1 MQSEAGFTLIEA
13 MVTAL
18 IVTLIAA
25 GVAQALMT
33 GADFSA
39 NQRLRSQADAIA
51 QQDQERLKGLSDEQL
66 ATLAQTRTV
75 TLDGT
80 NFTIASNA
88 SFLDASGG
96 SSCTSKVAAYFHV
109 VTTVSWGQT
118 DTAQHSITQGTIL
131 TRPAAGSLL
140 VNVDDEQGNPLQG
153 AKVTATGQTTGS
165 AQSAITDA
173 NGCVVFS
180 GLPGLPVQS
189 YGVAALLGGYVDKDG
204 NNSPPNVTAAVNATG
219 IATPNINPL
228 VIGNAGMITAGFTTT
243 RTGGVSVPNISAPEL
258 SYYGSLS
265 DHMTTFKT
273 VTTAGAAIST
283 PKKLF
288 PFVNAGPIYTNNYQV
303 WAGGCSQ
310 EQPAQP
316 PASTG
321 FATVT
326 PGSSVA
332 ATVAMPAID
341 LALYYNSAL
350 KTPSDVKIKFVA
362 TTGPNCSNSSLTE
375 TWTGLT
381 AVASETVGSYTYGV
395 YPGPFA
401 STAAAGQPN
410 ASLNGDKAT
419 VQICADYNTGGSSY
433 RKEWSSSMTNTSFTG
448 PSAYVKMD
456 VGTDGGAASGQC

>member
-1 MQSEAGFTLIEA
+1 MHSEAGFTLIEA
-13 MVTAL
+13 LVTAL
-18 IVTLIAA
+18 IVTMIAA
-25 GVAQALMT
+25 AVAQALMT

-66 ATLAQTRTV
+66 AALAQTRTV
-75 TLDGT
+75 TLDST
-80 NFTIASNA
+80 NFTITSKA

-96 SSCTSKVAAYFHV
+96 ASCTSKVAAYFHV
-109 VTTVSWGQT
+109 VTTVAWGQT

-140 VNVDDEQGNPLQG
+140 VDVNDEQGNPLQG

-165 AQSAITDA
+165 SQSAITDE

-189 YGVAALLGGYVDKDG
+189 YGVTALLGGYVDKDG
-204 NNSPPNVTAAVNATG
+204 NTSPPNVTAAVNATG

-228 VIGNAGMITAGFTTT
+228 TLGNAGMITASFTTM
-243 RTGGVSVPNISAPEL
+243 RTGGVSVPNVIVPEL
-258 SYYGSLS
+258 SYYGALS
-265 DHMTTFKT
+265 DHMTSFKT
-273 VTTAGAAIST
+273 VTNPGAAIPT

-288 PFVNAGPIYTNNYQV
+288 PFVNAGPVYTNNYQV
-303 WAGGCSQ
+303 WAGACSQ
-310 EQPAQP
+310 AQPAQP
-316 PASTG
+316 PAGTG

-326 PGSSVA
+326 PGSSVT

-341 LALYYNSAL
+341 LALYYNGAL
-350 KTPSDVKIKFVA
+350 KTPSDVRIKFTA
-362 TTGPNCSNSSLTE
+362 TTGPNCSNGIMTE
-375 TWTGLT
+375 TWAGLT
-381 AVASETVGSYTYGV
+381 AVASETVSGVTYGV

-401 STAAAGQPN
+401 STAAAGQTN

-419 VQICADYNTGGSSY
+419 VQICGDYNTGGGSY
-433 RKEWSSSMTNTSFTG
+433 RKEWSTSMTNTSFIG

-456 VGTDGGAASGQC
+456 VGSDGGSTSGQC